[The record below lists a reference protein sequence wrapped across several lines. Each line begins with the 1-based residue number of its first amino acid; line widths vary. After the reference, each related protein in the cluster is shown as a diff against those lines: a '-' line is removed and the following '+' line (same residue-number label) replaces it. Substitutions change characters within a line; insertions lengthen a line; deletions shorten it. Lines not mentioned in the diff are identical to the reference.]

1 MMSTQDIYSE
11 SFMTDDT
18 KASDTTEKSTG
29 EALKERLFYDPKN
42 TYTAMSQETLHAAND
57 FAVTIWPFST
67 QERRSVRW
75 SNVRWKWQ
83 KKRDF
88 NLTHSA

>member
-42 TYTAMSQETLHAAND
+42 T
-57 FAVTIWPFST
+57 
-67 QERRSVRW
+67 
-75 SNVRWKWQ
+75 
-83 KKRDF
+83 
-88 NLTHSA
+88 

>member
-57 FAVTIWPFST
+57 FARDYMAFLDAGKT
-67 QERRSVRW
+67 EREV
-75 SNVRWKWQ
+75 VKCAVEMA
-83 KKRDF
+83 KK
-88 NLTHSA
+88 A